1 MLPGVTVTSASA
13 DAPSRRSEPRLG
25 HRLEHPDREAEAATP
40 FYRRFPVWFP
50 FAIYGLSRIWVL
62 IAGIVLA
69 RNQIALPIG
78 TANIRIFF
86 PSPESP
92 GYWTVMSGWDGS

>member
-1 MLPGVTVTSASA
+1 M
-13 DAPSRRSEPRLG
+13 
-25 HRLEHPDREAEAATP
+25 
-40 FYRRFPVWFP
+40 WFP

-86 PSPESP
+86 PSPGEPRLLDGDERLGRPVVSRHRRAGLSRGAAP
-92 GYWTVMSGWDGS
+92 GGLGRHRHEPVGLLPALPGGRRRAS